1 MLNKNL
7 NNDSLTELLASVEDD
22 NNQFAELGRR
32 IGPDNLNAVLEVFGS
47 QKPHVP
53 TPDSFWA
60 RLLREERN
68 AKIRQEFNGRN
79 YAELAEKYSGHR
91 GLGTLSERHVREI
104 VHGHTKTY
112 KRPPESMKPIKAA
125 PEVYN
130 EIAQLAEKH
139 HVPMH
144 QILLH
149 AWLHLMAK
157 DGAGLLRELRE
168 RYGEQQGIDLDKA
181 A

>member
-7 NNDSLTELLASVEDD
+7 NNDSLTELLKSAGD
-22 NNQFAELGRR
+22 NYDPMVELGQR
-32 IGPDNLNAVLEVFGS
+32 IGPDNLNAVMEVFGS
-47 QKPHVP
+47 QKPHIPVQ
-53 TPDSFWA
+53 DSFWT
-60 RLLREERN
+60 RLLRDERN
-68 AKIRQEFNGRN
+68 RKIRQEFNGRN
-79 YAELAEKYSGHR
+79 YTELADKYSGYQ
-91 GLGTLSERHVREI
+91 GLGTLGERQVREI
-104 VHGHTKTY
+104 VHGEAKTY
-112 KRPPESMKPIKAA
+112 KRPPESMKPVKVK

-130 EIAQLAEKH
+130 EIAKLAEKH

-157 DGAGLLRELRE
+157 DGANFMRELRE
-168 RYGEQQGIDLDKA
+168 RYGEQQGMDIDEA